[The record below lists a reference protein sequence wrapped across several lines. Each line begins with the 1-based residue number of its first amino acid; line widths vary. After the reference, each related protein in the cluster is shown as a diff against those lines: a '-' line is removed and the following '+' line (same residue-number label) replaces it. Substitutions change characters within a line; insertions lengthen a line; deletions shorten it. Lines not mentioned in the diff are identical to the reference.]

1 MSRSPLLAHR
11 RPADVLAVRHGT
23 ELTVERFLLD
33 AAALAARL
41 PERAQVLNDCADR
54 YLFLVGFAAAMLRR
68 QVSLLPGNRAAHV
81 WEQLKEDYPDVY
93 CLTDQDDAPRVM
105 ELFRCVGADAP
116 VGAGPAPEIPSFPDT
131 QVAAIAFTS
140 GSSGRPKPFRKF
152 WGAVAREACAGGKAL
167 GLGPDGGGCI
177 VATVPP
183 QHMYGFVASVML
195 PLQHRYAFSAERPFF
210 PEDIRLV
217 LERCQRP
224 AVLVTTPVQL
234 RACVQERT
242 RLPRLDFILSSAAPL
257 PRAVA
262 DQAEALFHTRV
273 LEYYGSTE
281 TGAIAAR
288 RQAEADVWRC
298 FDGVRVR
305 VAPSGFRVD
314 ADYFPEPVV
323 LSDVVEIKSPTEFL
337 LLGRDSDMIKIGG
350 KRSSLVHLNQQ
361 LSEIEG
367 VLDGAFFLAEAQ
379 EAREPRLAAFVV
391 APGRTRAEILDALR
405 RRVDEV
411 FLPRHLHLVAALP
424 RSTTGKL
431 PRENLL
437 RLLRAETEK
446 NGASAERQSNGETTD
461 EHG

>member
-1 MSRSPLLAHR
+1 LCFTLPMTPRDIIELAWQRFRTRSL
-11 RPADVLAVRHGT
+11 
-23 ELTVERFLLD
+23 RFLLTVSGVGI
-33 AAALAARL
+33 AIG
-41 PERAQVLNDCADR
+41 VVF
-54 YLFLVGFAAAMLRR
+54 FLVTLGFGLQEVVIGRISTSE
-68 QVSLLPGNRAAHV
+68 SLLS
-81 WEQLKEDYPDVY
+81 
-93 CLTDQDDAPRVM
+93 LT
-105 ELFRCVGADAP
+105 
-116 VGAGPAPEIPSFPDT
+116 
-131 QVAAIAFTS
+131 
-140 GSSGRPKPFRKF
+140 
-152 WGAVAREACAGGKAL
+152 
-167 GLGPDGGGCI
+167 
-177 VATVPP
+177 
-183 QHMYGFVASVML
+183 
-195 PLQHRYAFSAERPFF
+195 
-210 PEDIRLV
+210 
-217 LERCQRP
+217 
-224 AVLVTTPVQL
+224 VT
-234 RACVQERT
+234 
-242 RLPRLDFILSSAAPL
+242 
-257 PRAVA
+257 VA

-405 RRVDEV
+405 RRMDEV